1 MDENSYK
8 TIADF
13 INLIDDDPT
22 ATIIVQ
28 DNQYLDFFIK
38 QLNQDRLNKGKQ
50 AWLSPNIHTINIHK
64 NIMPTNLHLF
74 FIY

>member
-50 AWLSPNIHTINIHK
+50 AWLSPQW
-64 NIMPTNLHLF
+64 
-74 FIY
+74 